1 MERSLLNPYDVS
13 GSLTSLCTSLHKN
26 QYEEN
31 QNRNAAPANVPVRRD
46 MPAGLLRRYEVNI
59 IPSFSER
66 ARKIREIK
74 AVGKECN
81 PHVINSLQVSHR

>member
-1 MERSLLNPYDVS
+1 MECSLLNPFHVS
-13 GSLTSLCTSLHKN
+13 GSLTSLCMSLQKN

-59 IPSFSER
+59 IPSFTER

-74 AVGKECN
+74 AVGKECT
-81 PHVINSLQVSHR
+81 HHFINFPLVSHR